1 MIRRFNYANR
11 STLFTQAVSENVTA
25 KRAFLGT
32 EKEFNFTVRVAFF
45 LGLTATAGLIFGA
58 YKAVRYIDN
67 ALDNIPR
74 VDEDQLEPRGA
85 FYGPKNNRVRPV

>member
-1 MIRRFNYANR
+1 MRRFHYANR
-11 STLFTQAVSENVTA
+11 SALFTQTPCENVTA

-32 EKEFNFTVRVAFF
+32 EKEFNFAMRVAFF
-45 LGLTATAGLIFGA
+45 LGFTVTAGFIFGA

-74 VDEDQLEPRGA
+74 VGEDQLEPRWA
-85 FYGPKNNRVRPV
+85 FYRLKNNRVRPV

>member
-1 MIRRFNYANR
+1 MRRFNYANR
-11 STLFTQAVSENVTA
+11 STLFTQTTCGNVTA
-25 KRAFLGT
+25 KRTFLGT
-32 EKEFNFTVRVAFF
+32 EKEFNFAMRVAFF
-45 LGLTATAGLIFGA
+45 LRLTAIVGFVFGA

-85 FYGPKNNRVRPV
+85 FYGPKSNRMRPA

>member
-1 MIRRFNYANR
+1 MKRFNYANR
-11 STLFTQAVSENVTA
+11 STLFTPTVCENVTA

-32 EKEFNFTVRVAFF
+32 EKEFNFAMRIALF
-45 LGLTATAGLIFGA
+45 LRFTATAGFLFGA

-74 VDEDQLEPRGA
+74 VGEDQLEPRGA